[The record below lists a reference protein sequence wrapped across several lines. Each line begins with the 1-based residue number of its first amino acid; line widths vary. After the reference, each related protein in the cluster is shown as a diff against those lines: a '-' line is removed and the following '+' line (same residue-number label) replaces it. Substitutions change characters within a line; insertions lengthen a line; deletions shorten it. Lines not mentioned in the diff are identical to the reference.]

1 MKKKYS
7 TIFLISVAII
17 MCILKFYSNV
27 LILFIVLSTVPVYI
41 ISKKSPSTGLL
52 TYIIVFLFILSTDY
66 YHSIIFLFFY
76 GLAGVFLGMF
86 SHYLNKNILIS
97 IINGV
102 ILAISINGMNMT
114 LRTSILSVQY
124 SNGILLQGLI
134 LLFSIVCSFVMLV
147 ICNYIYDI
155 LYKME
160 NISN

>member
-27 LILFIVLSTVPVYI
+27 LILFIVLSTVPIYI

>member
-1 MKKKYS
+1 MEKKYS
-7 TIFLISVAII
+7 TIFLISMAII

-27 LILFIVLSTVPVYI
+27 LTLFIVLSTVLIYI

-76 GLAGVFLGMF
+76 GVIGVFPGMF

-114 LRTSILSVQY
+114 LRTSILSIQY

-134 LLFSIVCSFVMLV
+134 LLFSIVCSFVTLV
-147 ICNYIYDI
+147 ICNYIYDT
-155 LYKME
+155 LYKIE